1 MRLRSAYKDWR
12 RRRLLRAA
20 GVGVEIDVPG
30 WAAGARSGVW
40 VVDPRPLHGGSVVWS
55 AGVGDN
61 VAWDLAMIARFGCTV
76 HAFDPTPRALAWL
89 RTQTL
94 PAGFVLH
101 PVGLAAHDGEQR
113 FVAPAKPHDV
123 NFRPAADP
131 GEPSGVIQAPVRR
144 TATLARELDHDRIDV
159 LKLDIEGGEYDVLPD
174 LLASGPLPLQL
185 LVEFHHGQ
193 DGIPFAATADAIAAL
208 RRHGYRL
215 FHQSRRGL
223 EFSFVRNT
231 GSP

>member
-40 VVDPRPLHGGSVVWS
+40 VVDPQPLHAGSVVWS

-89 RTQTL
+89 RTQDL
-94 PAGFVLH
+94 PHRFVLH
-101 PVGLAAHDGEQR
+101 PVGLAAHDGEQT
-113 FVAPAKPHDV
+113 FAAPGKARDV
-123 NFRPAADP
+123 NYRPAP
-131 GEPSGVIQAPVRR
+131 GGGTGQALVACPVRR
-144 TATLARELDHDRIDV
+144 VATLARELGIDHIDV

-174 LLASGPLPLQL
+174 LLATGPLPAQL
-185 LVEFHHGQ
+185 LVEFHHDQ
-193 DGIPFAATADAIAAL
+193 DGVPFAATAHALAAL

-215 FHQSRRGL
+215 FHHSRRGL
-223 EFSFVRNT
+223 EFSFVRST